1 MPGLGGKSI
10 MPLNNKGL
18 VHIYTGN
25 GKGKT
30 TAALGLALRA
40 LGRGFKV
47 CIIQFMKGRN
57 FGELKS
63 GKKLKYLTIKQ
74 FGCSSFIDKNKLK
87 EKDIKLAQKGVE
99 EAKKILEKGEHNLLI
114 LDEINCALAWKLITL
129 KDVILLIES
138 KPKNT
143 ELVLTGRYAHPR
155 IKKLADYLTI
165 MKEEKHPYK
174 KGIKARKGIEY

>member
-1 MPGLGGKSI
+1 MPGPEGKFI

-18 VHIYTGN
+18 IHIYTGN

-30 TAALGLALRA
+30 TASLGLALRA

-47 CIIQFMKGRN
+47 HIIQFMKGRN

-63 GKKLKYLTIKQ
+63 GKNLKNLTIKQ
-74 FGCSSFIDKNKLK
+74 FGGSSFIDKNKLK
-87 EKDIKLAQKGVE
+87 EKDIELAKKGVE
-99 EAKKILEKGEHNLLI
+99 EAKKILKRGQHRLLI

-129 KDVILLIES
+129 NEVIHLIKS
-138 KPKNT
+138 KPKNI
-143 ELVLTGRYAHPR
+143 ELVLTGRYAHPK
-155 IKKLADYLTI
+155 IKELADYLTI